1 MRYSLRYTTGIQ
13 AVFMSRVA
21 SYVSSEPSFPRSP
34 SAEPSGVC
42 LIVQPIHAAGLARLR
57 AAGLEHRIATDLAP
71 ATLAREAADCV
82 AVITR
87 NGGFPAEAVLA
98 APRLRVIGVHGTG
111 TDPVAVLEAT
121 RVGIPVVNTPGANAQ
136 SVAEHAIGLIFA
148 LAKAIPQADRAMR
161 EGDHD
166 FRYGARLVELAG
178 LTLGL
183 VGFGAIG
190 QATGRLA
197 AALGMEVLAYGPTRP
212 ASHFEAIGAE
222 RATSLPDL
230 LARADVVSLHLPLT
244 PLTRGLI
251 GSGEL
256 TRMKAGAFL
265 INTARGALVDEGA
278 LAKALAAGTI
288 AGAGLDVVS
297 GDALAHD
304 HPLHGERRA
313 ILTPHVAASTEAALI
328 RAAERVAGQVVDVLA
343 GRRPPNLVNAEVWN
357 RRRQG
362 EPSAEFPA

>member
-1 MRYSLRYTTGIQ
+1 MFI
-13 AVFMSRVA
+13 
-21 SYVSSEPSFPRSP
+21 EPSSPRRP
-34 SAEPSGVC
+34 FTEPWGTC
-42 LIVQPIHAAGLARLR
+42 LIVQPIHAAGLAQLR
-57 AAGLEHRIATDLAP
+57 AAGLEIRVATDLSP

-111 TDPVAVLEAT
+111 TDPVAVPEAT
-121 RVGIPVVNTPGANAQ
+121 RAGIPVVNTPGANAQ

-197 AALGMEVLAYGPTRP
+197 SALGMQVLAYGPTRP
-212 ASHFEAIGAE
+212 DSDFEALGAE
-222 RATSLPDL
+222 RAASLPDL
-230 LARADVVSLHLPLT
+230 LLRADIVSLHLPLMAE
-244 PLTRGLI
+244 TRGLI
-251 GSGEL
+251 GSEEL
-256 TRMKAGAFL
+256 ARMKAGAFL
-265 INTARGALVDEGA
+265 INTARGALVDEDA
-278 LAKALAAGTI
+278 LARALAAGTI
-288 AGAGLDVVS
+288 AGAGLDVLS
-297 GDALAHD
+297 GDTLAHD

-343 GRRPPNLVNAEVWN
+343 GRRPPKLVNAEVWD
-357 RRRQG
+357 RRRHG
-362 EPSAEFPA
+362 ETVAGFSA